1 MNKHSPYYV
10 MSKIA
15 EDIKD
20 MLKEKY
26 QMDLWY
32 KDLSL
37 DDQEIDGVIVS
48 EGGSRDSWGIT
59 IETQDEDYKEY
70 NIFVGIKIEGGKDV

>member
-1 MNKHSPYYV
+1 MNKDYNSYEI

-20 MLKEKY
+20 MIKEKY
-26 QMDLWY
+26 QIDFWY
-32 KDLSL
+32 NDLSL
-37 DDQEIDGVIVS
+37 DDHDIDGVIVS

-59 IETQDEDYKEY
+59 IDTQDKDYTDYQMDICIRMKE
-70 NIFVGIKIEGGKDV
+70 VK

>member
-1 MNKHSPYYV
+1 

-32 KDLSL
+32 KDIPLQ
-37 DDQEIDGVIVS
+37 DQEIDGVIVS

-59 IETQDEDYKEY
+59 IETQDDDNKDYTMDIGIRMKE
-70 NIFVGIKIEGGKDV
+70 IK

>member
-1 MNKHSPYYV
+1 MKYNSYNI

-32 KDLSL
+32 KDIPLQ
-37 DDQEIDGVIVS
+37 DQEIDGVIVS

-59 IETQDEDYKEY
+59 IETQDDDNKDYTMDIGIRMKE
-70 NIFVGIKIEGGKDV
+70 IK

>member
-1 MNKHSPYYV
+1 

-32 KDLSL
+32 MDRPLQ
-37 DDQEIDGVIVS
+37 DQEIDGVIVS

-59 IETQDEDYKEY
+59 IETQDDDNIDYTMDIGIRMKEV
-70 NIFVGIKIEGGKDV
+70 N

>member
-1 MNKHSPYYV
+1 MKYNSYNI

-32 KDLSL
+32 KDITLQ
-37 DDQEIDGVIVS
+37 DQEIDGVIVS

-59 IETQDEDYKEY
+59 IETQDDDNKDYTMDIGIRMKE
-70 NIFVGIKIEGGKDV
+70 VK

>member
-1 MNKHSPYYV
+1 MKYNSYNI

-32 KDLSL
+32 KDIPLQ
-37 DDQEIDGVIVS
+37 DQEIDGVIVS

-59 IETQDEDYKEY
+59 IETQDDNNNDYTMDIGIRMKE
-70 NIFVGIKIEGGKDV
+70 IK

>member
-1 MNKHSPYYV
+1 MNKYNSYTI

-32 KDLSL
+32 KDISL
-37 DDQEIDGVIVS
+37 QDQEIDGVIVS

-59 IETQDEDYKEY
+59 IETQDDDNKDYTMDIGIRMKE
-70 NIFVGIKIEGGKDV
+70 VQ

>member
-1 MNKHSPYYV
+1 MKYNSYNI

-32 KDLSL
+32 KDIPLQ
-37 DDQEIDGVIVS
+37 DQEIDGVIVS

-59 IETQDEDYKEY
+59 IETQDDDNKEY
-70 NIFVGIKIEGGKDV
+70 TMDIGIRMKEIK

>member
-1 MNKHSPYYV
+1 MNKYNSYTI

-26 QMDLWY
+26 QMDLWH
-32 KDLSL
+32 KDISL
-37 DDQEIDGVIVS
+37 QDQEIDGVIVS

-59 IETQDEDYKEY
+59 IETQDDDNIDYTMDIGIRMKE
-70 NIFVGIKIEGGKDV
+70 IK

>member
-1 MNKHSPYYV
+1 MKYNSYNI

-32 KDLSL
+32 KDIPLQ
-37 DDQEIDGVIVS
+37 DQEIDGVIVS

-59 IETQDEDYKEY
+59 IETQDDNNNDYTMDIGIRMKE
-70 NIFVGIKIEGGKDV
+70 VK

>member
-1 MNKHSPYYV
+1 MKYNSYNI

-32 KDLSL
+32 KDIPLQ
-37 DDQEIDGVIVS
+37 DQEIDGVIVS

-59 IETQDEDYKEY
+59 IETQDDDNKDYTMDIGIRMKE
-70 NIFVGIKIEGGKDV
+70 VK

>member
-1 MNKHSPYYV
+1 MNKYNSYTI

-15 EDIKD
+15 EDIKE

-26 QMDLWY
+26 HMDLWY
-32 KDLSL
+32 MDRPLQ
-37 DDQEIDGVIVS
+37 DQEIDGVIVS

-59 IETQDEDYKEY
+59 IETQDDDNIDYTMDIGIRMKE
-70 NIFVGIKIEGGKDV
+70 VK